1 MGSGP
6 SPIVRKHEHAVFSN
20 EYGDLFNDEVEA
32 PSGRIGNYLR
42 WRWASAGVVI
52 AARSSRGTLFI
63 STHRYSPNLSAL
75 ELPRGGRGVHE
86 TVQQAAA
93 RELLEESGYA
103 ADDLTECGTIYP
115 ETGLIENAVTVV
127 RAYVEDPDR
136 ADVRPA
142 ADAMESVEHAVW
154 LSDDD
159 VLRRI
164 ADGSIQCAISI
175 SAYTI
180 ASLTRDGKHDPLH
193 DPLR

>member
-6 SPIVRKHEHAVFSN
+6 SPIVRKREHAVFSN

-42 WRWASAGVVI
+42 WRWANAGVVI

-63 STHRYSPNLSAL
+63 STHRYSPNLSSL

-86 TVQQAAA
+86 TVQEAAA
-93 RELLEESGYA
+93 RELLEESGYV

-180 ASLTRDGKHDPLH
+180 ASLTRHGKDDPLH